1 MTVEPAEPAFRSSAE
16 LDVWQVLRANLG
28 PDDVL
33 LANLRLTDHA
43 GDHEGDIIV
52 GLRGAGIAVIEV
64 KGGRVT
70 HNGTDWVQHG
80 SVSKPI
86 DPVGQARRGKYSLRS
101 YLDSRD
107 AWDRRRVRMAHLVA
121 FPYSTIPRDLS
132 LPECPRWI
140 VLDKNDLSAQP
151 LEIVRTAL
159 LNQETDNPPAT
170 VADLSALV
178 RCLRPAIDIPAGA
191 IAGASARPRRQRRW
205 AWIAAAVAVAVLFI
219 ATTGTY
225 LFRSAQA
232 SGTPMSGDTDPRFAT
247 CLQAKAAGYGHY
259 QRDRDPEY
267 VWYHDLDDDGVV
279 CE

>member
-140 VLDKNDLSAQP
+140 ILDKNDLSAQP
-151 LEIVRTAL
+151 LEIIRSAL
-159 LNQETDNPPAT
+159 VNQETDNPPAT
-170 VADLSALV
+170 VDDLSALV
-178 RCLRPAIDIPAGA
+178 RCLRPAIDVPTGA
-191 IAGASARPRRQRRW
+191 TTKDSHSPHRARHW
-205 AWIAAAVAVAVLFI
+205 AWVAAALIAAVVII
-219 ATTGTY
+219 ATAGTY
-225 LFRSAQA
+225 MFRSQRA
-232 SGTPMSGDTDPRFAT
+232 SSTPVSGDTDPRFVT

-259 QRDRDPEY
+259 HQGQDPEY
-267 VWYHDLDDDGVV
+267 AWYRDLDGDGVV

>member
-140 VLDKNDLSAQP
+140 ILDKNDLSAHP
-151 LEIVRTAL
+151 LEIIRSAL
-159 LNQETDNPPAT
+159 VNQETDNPPAT
-170 VADLSALV
+170 VDDLSALV
-178 RCLRPAIDIPAGA
+178 RCLRPAIDVPTGA
-191 IAGASARPRRQRRW
+191 TTKDSESPHRARHW
-205 AWIAAAVAVAVLFI
+205 AWVAAALIAAVVII
-219 ATTGTY
+219 ATAGTY
-225 LFRSAQA
+225 FFRSSHA
-232 SGTPMSGDTDPRFAT
+232 SSTPVSGDTDPRFVT
-247 CLQAKAAGYGHY
+247 CLQAKAAGYGRYHEG
-259 QRDRDPEY
+259 QDPEY
-267 VWYHDLDDDGVV
+267 AWYRDLDRDGVV